1 MTDSG
6 FLSNLIGKRVRVV
19 CKDPVDCGDVPVLTL
34 REYSPLGI
42 VGEAGT
48 AQHFFPWTEIVEVS
62 ALAASAG
69 ALPPVATITLTW
81 RWIRSAASSGSR
93 SYWPSAERYSIAT
106 FSPSE

>member
-6 FLSNLIGKRVRVV
+6 FLKNLVGKRVRVV

-42 VGEAGT
+42 VGEAGS

-62 ALAASAG
+62 ASPEVSADAELAMA
-69 ALPPVATITLTW
+69 V
-81 RWIRSAASSGSR
+81 
-93 SYWPSAERYSIAT
+93 
-106 FSPSE
+106 FVDSEP

>member
-62 ALAASAG
+62 ASPDVSADAELAMA
-69 ALPPVATITLTW
+69 V
-81 RWIRSAASSGSR
+81 
-93 SYWPSAERYSIAT
+93 
-106 FSPSE
+106 FVDSEP

>member
-19 CKDPVDCGDVPVLTL
+19 CKDPVDCGDTPVLIL

-42 VGEAGT
+42 VGQAGA

-62 ALAASAG
+62 AS
-69 ALPPVATITLTW
+69 PEV
-81 RWIRSAASSGSR
+81 
-93 SYWPSAERYSIAT
+93 SAEDEMAMAV
-106 FSPSE
+106 FVDSEP